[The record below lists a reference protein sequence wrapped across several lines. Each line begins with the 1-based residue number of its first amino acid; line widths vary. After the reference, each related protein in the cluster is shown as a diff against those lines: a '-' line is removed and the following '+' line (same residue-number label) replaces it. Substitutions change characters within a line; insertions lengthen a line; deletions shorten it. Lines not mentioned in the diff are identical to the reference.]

1 MMKLTEDM
9 PLHNEHALYQFTDR
23 PCTAFQAENCG
34 PAGMVLAAK
43 ALMDGLTV
51 AFAICRFETVTPNGP
66 EWMVKEIIRM
76 AVPDGLRVVR
86 YLGEGGPMGA
96 GSHSVHGSG
105 SLDAPGFFY
114 EEDLPLLTAC
124 VCMAV
129 CRTGYMAIR
138 VREDI

>member
-1 MMKLTEDM
+1 MKLTENMAYWSHPDETRSNLS
-9 PLHNEHALYQFTDR
+9 PFIE
-23 PCTAFQAENCG
+23 ENCG

-43 ALMDGLTV
+43 AVMEGLPV
-51 AFAICRFETVTPNGP
+51 AFAICKPDSLGWEI
-66 EWMVKEIIRM
+66 EEIIRM
-76 AVPDGLRVVR
+76 SVPDGLRVVR

-96 GSHSVHGSG
+96 GSHTVHGSG
-105 SLDAPGFFY
+105 SIDTTGFFY